1 MTDREPSGGQG
12 AEPAHRPRR
21 PSMAR
26 MPQGSVFYER
36 IVPILLVTM
45 GVVTLL
51 LILFA
56 VGVLL
61 GVIPWR

>member
-1 MTDREPSGGQG
+1 MTDREPSGEQG
-12 AEPAHRPRR
+12 AEPARRPRR
-21 PSMAR
+21 PSTTR

-36 IVPILLVTM
+36 VVPILLVSM
-45 GVVTLL
+45 GIITVL

-61 GVIPWR
+61 GVVPWR